1 MEENS
6 KKIVQRTFPETVGIS
21 HKMVQ
26 NSYFNYRGKVN
37 IRTILFKINRQL
49 YKTIS

>member
-26 NSYFNYRGKVN
+26 NSYFNY
-37 IRTILFKINRQL
+37 
-49 YKTIS
+49 